1 MFQIMGF
8 NHAACGEES
17 VESFVQSMCESEYKQ
32 LLLFAN
38 FIKNN
43 PPMLRAL
50 QSKDWAKFAEYYNGP
65 RYAQNSYDMK
75 LGEAYRKFEEQ

>member
-1 MFQIMGF
+1 
-8 NHAACGEES
+8 
-17 VESFVQSMCESEYKQ
+17 
-32 LLLFAN
+32 
-38 FIKNN
+38 
-43 PPMLRAL
+43 MLRAL